1 MKYGKTILFLMIAV
15 FLFSIATVNATE
27 VNDTSIASD
36 HILSIESTQENTF
49 EDDGINEILAD
60 NPKTFTQLDK
70 DMDESGDTFEIMY
83 DYTFNNESDCVE
95 VIIEKSNFIINGN
108 NHTLE
113 YSPLWETM

>member
-1 MKYGKTILFLMIAV
+1 MLGV

-49 EDDGINEILAD
+49 EDGGSNEILAD

-70 DMDESGDTFEIMY
+70 DMNGSGDTFEIMY
-83 DYTFNNESDCVE
+83 DYNYDS
-95 VIIEKSNFIINGN
+95 
-108 NHTLE
+108 
-113 YSPLWETM
+113 

>member
-95 VIIEKSNFIINGN
+95 VIIEKSNFI
-108 NHTLE
+108 
-113 YSPLWETM
+113 

>member
-60 NPKTFTQLDK
+60 NQRHLHNWIKTWMNQ
-70 DMDESGDTFEIMY
+70 
-83 DYTFNNESDCVE
+83 
-95 VIIEKSNFIINGN
+95 
-108 NHTLE
+108 
-113 YSPLWETM
+113 ETHLK